1 MRTSTKKTQQL
12 SKAAFDKVILTA
24 DIAYAVFDNK
34 FFLIESNRRFKQFFL
49 ESGLAEEHHLTDI
62 IPETV
67 GMESLLESVLQGRKK
82 KIVLPFVNRNI
93 DSKTVIY
100 YTITFFNISS
110 QSNNLYCIVRNVSRE
125 AELEQR
131 LVQKEREVVVLQSR
145 LNSYQTD
152 SPHTLLGQSQAIKE
166 IRATIEKIARI
177 PTTTILLSGESGTG
191 KNLVARSI
199 HALAAQKDAPFV
211 EINCAAIP
219 ETLLESELF
228 GYERGAFTNAF
239 TSRKGLIEE
248 ADGGTLFLDEIG
260 ELPLKIQAKL
270 LSFMET
276 RRFRRLGSNEEK
288 EVRLRLIAATN
299 RNLPEMVKD
308 GKFREDL
315 LYRLYIVS
323 IALPPLRELNQDIL
337 LLANHFMEIYNH
349 QFKKKVKGYTAK
361 AQRKLLQHNWP
372 GNVRELSNVIE
383 RAMIF
388 AETDYLDEMDLLIT
402 ESLLNKKENNW
413 ELPAEGIS
421 LEELERTLLFSAL
434 KQAEGNKTKA
444 ARLLGLSRDALRY
457 RLGKYTA
464 EEISEDN

>member
-1 MRTSTKKTQQL
+1 MDKT
-12 SKAAFDKVILTA
+12 AFDKILQTV
-24 DIAYAVFDNK
+24 DIGFAVFDTQLK
-34 FFLIESNRRFKQFFL
+34 LRESNRRFRQFFP
-49 ESGLAEEHHLTDI
+49 ESGSHSEQTLAEI

-67 GMESLLESVLQGRKK
+67 GLENILQEIFEAKK
-82 KIVLPFVNRNI
+82 KKLVLPFINRNI
-93 DSKTVIY
+93 DAETTIY
-100 YTITFFNISS
+100 YTIIFFTPSI
-110 QSNNLYCIVRNVSRE
+110 QNNSLFCIIQNVTRE

-131 LVQKEREVVVLQSR
+131 LVQKERELVVLHTLLKGYDEDSR
-145 LNSYQTD
+145 
-152 SPHTLLGQSQAIKE
+152 HALLGQSSAIKK
-166 IRATIEKIARI
+166 IQATIEKIARV
-177 PTTTILLSGESGTG
+177 PTTTILLYGESGTG

-199 HALAAQKDAPFV
+199 HTLAAQKDAPFV

-248 ADGGTLFLDEIG
+248 ADGGTLFLDEIA

-299 RNLPEMVKD
+299 RNLQEMVKE

-315 LYRLYIVS
+315 LYRLFIVS
-323 IALPPLRELNQDIL
+323 VELPPLRELDQDVL
-337 LLANHFMEIYNH
+337 LLADYFIEIYNRE
-349 QFKKKVKGYTAK
+349 FKKKVKGLTA
-361 AQRKLLQHNWP
+361 AARRKLLNHSWP

-388 AETDYLDEMDLLIT
+388 AEKNHLDETDLLIT
-402 ESLLNKKENNW
+402 ENIPNKRGKMWQLPPGGLSLD
-413 ELPAEGIS
+413 
-421 LEELERTLLFSAL
+421 ELERSLLFSAME
-434 KQAEGNKTKA
+434 QAQGNKSKA

-457 RLGKYTA
+457 RLEKY
-464 EEISEDN
+464 SEK